1 MTNRPADPS
10 WAVPLPRSRSAQKST
25 FHSSSLGLF
34 FFEHTEVK
42 YKKTRPSLRLEG
54 RQHGSALL
62 LHPGFTSPM
71 GTLWHVDELPTDS
84 EERLGL
90 LVETNCI
97 NK

>member
-1 MTNRPADPS
+1 MGSDLAKEQECS
-10 WAVPLPRSRSAQKST
+10 EI
-25 FHSSSLGLF
+25 HISLLFIRFIF

-42 YKKTRPSLRLEG
+42 YKKIRPSLRLEG

-62 LHPGFTSPM
+62 LHTGFTSPV
-71 GTLWHVDELPTDS
+71 GTLWHFDELPTDS

>member
-1 MTNRPADPS
+1 MG
-10 WAVPLPRSRSAQKST
+10 SALAKEQECSEI
-25 FHSSSLGLF
+25 HISLLF
-34 FFEHTEVK
+34 IRFIFFEHTEVK